1 MFKETK
7 KRSIYKSLSW
17 RVIALLNSWIVLA
30 LSFTQSSFLNA
41 LTMNII
47 GFFLYFIFERMW
59 NKIKYGK
66 IEDNK

>member
-7 KRSIYKSLSW
+7 KRSIYKALSW
-17 RVIALLNSWIVLA
+17 RVIALLNSWMVLG
-30 LSFTQSSFLNA
+30 LSFTTSNFLNA

-66 IEDNK
+66 IEE